1 MRRREY
7 HFAYLV
13 IAAIALSAPS
23 SARAQR
29 AAYAASVSASPDTT
43 LDAVLVRDIE
53 LAAARG
59 TPIAPLLAKVREG
72 RLKRAPGARIRLA
85 VAALAARL
93 DTARSALGA
102 NATPEELVAGA
113 DALSAGAGAGAL
125 RAVRAAAA
133 TRTTV
138 APLGALAQLVA
149 SGVPTSR
156 AVSMIVELLRRN
168 PTPAQVLA
176 FGNSVEADAA
186 GGVPAEESAV
196 FRLHG
201 IGTPGQLS
209 TTTAADAA
217 PVAGPPGAANLGAAA
232 GAPRSTPPPRRRP

>member
-7 HFAYLV
+7 HFACLAM
-13 IAAIALSAPS
+13 AAIALGAPPSAI
-23 SARAQR
+23 AQTPV
-29 AAYAASVSASPDTT
+29 YAASASRASDTT
-43 LDAVLVRDIE
+43 FDAVLVRDIE

-59 TPIAPLLAKVREG
+59 IPAAPLLAKVREG
-72 RLKRAPGARIRLA
+72 RLKRAPAARIRLA

-93 DTARSALGA
+93 DTARAALGTD
-102 NATPEELVAGA
+102 ATSDELVAGA

-125 RAVRAAAA
+125 RAVRAATP
-133 TRTTV
+133 TRRV
-138 APLGALAQLVA
+138 AAPLGALAQLVA
-149 SGVPTSR
+149 SGVPATR

-201 IGTPGQLS
+201 IGTAGQLS
-209 TTTAADAA
+209 TSTSDAA
-217 PVAGPPGAANLGAAA
+217 PAAIQPGYSNLGAASS
-232 GAPRSTPPPRRRP
+232 GPRSTRPPKRRP

>member
-1 MRRREY
+1 MKRRDY
-7 HFAYLV
+7 HFAYV
-13 IAAIALSAPS
+13 AMAAIALSAPS
-23 SARAQR
+23 FARAQTPV
-29 AAYAASVSASPDTT
+29 YAASVSATADTA
-43 LDAVLVRDIE
+43 LDGVLVRDIE

-59 TPIAPLLAKVREG
+59 IPPAPLLAKVREG
-72 RLKRAPGARIRLA
+72 RLKRAPATRIRLA

-93 DTARSALGA
+93 DTARAALGA
-102 NATPEELVAGA
+102 DATPEELVAAA

-125 RAVRAAAA
+125 RAVRAAARA
-133 TRTTV
+133 HTIA

-149 SGVPTSR
+149 SGVPAPR

-201 IGTPGQLS
+201 IGPAGQS
-209 TTTAADAA
+209 TATAADAA
-217 PVAGPPGAANLGAAA
+217 PAFTQPGLSNLGASAA
-232 GAPRSTPPPRRRP
+232 GPRSTPPPKRRP